1 MATLTVVQA
10 VNQALKEE
18 MERDQDVV
26 VLGDDVGTSGGV
38 FRATEGLAAAFGEER
53 CLDTPLSEAAV
64 IGTALGMAM
73 YGMRPV
79 ATWQKQIAKL
89 GGVITI
95 WDAMICGL
103 DRKFCIGFGRN
114 QLTSHTRRRSAQMI
128 DTHRIARRNPEP
140 RRLPRFGGV

>member
-26 VLGDDVGTSGGV
+26 VLGEDVGTSGGV

-79 ATWQKQIAKL
+79 AEIQFSDFIYPGFDQIVSEVAKL
-89 GGVITI
+89 RYRSGGEYEAKMVIRT
-95 WDAMICGL
+95 
-103 DRKFCIGFGRN
+103 
-114 QLTSHTRRRSAQMI
+114 
-128 DTHRIARRNPEP
+128 PY
-140 RRLPRFGGV
+140 GGGIR